1 VRPHLACCLLV
12 FLCSLVSSTTAREFR
27 AFEPIATPA
36 ALPADAVP
44 LTRPRPIPR
53 TEVERAVHAV
63 ADAWNSGTLDPLL
76 GDDFA
81 SKSRLLDTIA
91 DVVPRDANLKV
102 LAVRA
107 VSVLTQYRRA
117 DRIVSTVSAIVHSE
131 ITFND
136 PVSGYRRLEGGG
148 EWYFRVEEIEEHT
161 LSRKDRL
168 ADTAPV
174 ETGHTG
180 DLAEG
185 RPPLPAYVDDGRMH
199 SIAEE
204 FERLEPRPSTS
215 SEASGTRP
223 VPGAAAGTLIGT
235 ATILDAIPPAVLR
248 AAERPASDGARI
260 DTVRPTPVLPAGDLV
275 ISGRRFG
282 SGGRLYLEVAG
293 LRLQLAPTRWR
304 VDEVVAPVPAGLEA
318 LLGGSPQRGRVWLY
332 SDTGIASAGD
342 VMVGHATVHMDSA
355 AFFIR
360 PAQQIRIEGAN
371 FLADRQGSVSLDCPA
386 LGRRF
391 EGRILRWTDSTI
403 DVVPT
408 GSFSGRIDSAD
419 CELVVTNHRGQAA
432 TRAARLEVRNV
443 TLNRHLETR
452 WNFATDGAVLE
463 SDGMLGG
470 RMLRNGW
477 VVVDV
482 RFSVDPGGG
491 HRYEWVRRP
500 TSGSTDTLVRVS
512 GVLFSRN
519 RWDQPRDVRFDWT
532 LEGPEGA
539 PLFD

>member
-1 VRPHLACCLLV
+1 VSPRLVCWLLV
-12 FLCSLVSSTTAREFR
+12 VLCSVASGVAAREFR
-27 AFEPIATPA
+27 AIEPIATPT
-36 ALPADAVP
+36 ALPADAIP
-44 LTRPRPIPR
+44 LSTPRPIPR
-53 TEVERAVHAV
+53 AEVERAVYAV
-63 ADAWNSGTLDPLL
+63 ADAWNSGALDPLL

-107 VSVLTQYRRA
+107 VSVLRQYRQA
-117 DRIVSTVSAIVHSE
+117 DRIVSTVSAVVHSE

-136 PVSGYRRLEGGG
+136 PVSGYRRLEGSG
-148 EWYFRVEEIEEHT
+148 EWYFRVEEIEERI
-161 LSRKDRL
+161 LPRKDRL

-174 ETGHTG
+174 EAGHTG
-180 DLAEG
+180 DVTEG
-185 RPPLPAYVDDGRMH
+185 RPPVPAYVDDGRMH

-204 FERLEPRPSTS
+204 FKSIEPRPSTS

-223 VPGAAAGTLIGT
+223 PPGATAGTVIGT

-248 AAERPASDGARI
+248 AAERPDSDGARI
-260 DTVRPTPVLPAGDLV
+260 DTVRPTPVLPAADLV

-282 SGGRLYLEVAG
+282 SDGQLYLEVAG
-293 LRLQLAPTRWR
+293 LRLQLAPTRWHAN
-304 VDEVVAPVPAGLEA
+304 EVVAPVPAELEA
-318 LLGGSPQRGRVWLY
+318 LLGATPTRGRIWLY
-332 SDTGIASAGD
+332 SDAGIATAGD

-355 AFFIR
+355 PFFIR

-391 EGRILRWTDSTI
+391 DGRVLRWTDSTI

-432 TRAARLEVRNV
+432 ARPARLEVRNV

-500 TSGSTDTLVRVS
+500 TPGSTDTMVRVS
-512 GVLFSRN
+512 GVRFSRN

-539 PLFD
+539 TLFE